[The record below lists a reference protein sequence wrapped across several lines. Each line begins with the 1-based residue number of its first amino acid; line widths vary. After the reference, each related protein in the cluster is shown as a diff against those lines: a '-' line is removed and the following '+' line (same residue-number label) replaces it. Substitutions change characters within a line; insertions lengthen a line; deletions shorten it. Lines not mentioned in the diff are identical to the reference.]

1 MSGALGLGA
10 ILFAATLLA
19 GLLADGPIAGLQP
32 NEILAVGTL
41 CATALVMAGWTIND
55 FRQRWSDGVRALLV
69 WSIVFAALISGYAR
83 RDELSLV
90 LDRVIGEIDPGR
102 TVTTD
107 AGEVV
112 VARRA
117 DGSFTLAGHVNDKS
131 ARFVF
136 DTGASAVV
144 LTAESA
150 AASGFVP
157 ETLSFVVPVSTA
169 NGRTLAAPV
178 TIDRITIGPIV
189 ERRIKALVAKPGVLH
204 ENLLG
209 MTFLDRLASYEV
221 RGNRLILRRPAA
233 TRGP

>member
-10 ILFAATLLA
+10 ILFGAPLMVGLFAGGPVA
-19 GLLADGPIAGLQP
+19 GLSP
-32 NEILAVGTL
+32 NEVMAVGTL
-41 CATALVMAGWTIND
+41 GATALVMTAWTVND
-55 FRQRWSDGVRALLV
+55 FRHRWIDGVRALLI
-69 WSIVFAALISGYAR
+69 WSIVFAALVSGYVR
-83 RDELSLV
+83 RDELALV
-90 LDRVIGEIDPGR
+90 LDRAIGEIDPGR

-117 DGSFTLAGHVNDKS
+117 DGSFTLAGQINDKTT
-131 ARFVF
+131 RFVF

-144 LTAESA
+144 LTAEGA
-150 AASGFVP
+150 AASGFAP

-178 TIDRITIGPIV
+178 TIDRIAIGPIT
-189 ERRIKALVAKPGVLH
+189 ERRIRALVAKPGVLH

-233 TRGP
+233 ARGP

>member
-10 ILFAATLLA
+10 ILFGATLMVGLFAGGPVA
-19 GLLADGPIAGLQP
+19 GLSP
-32 NEILAVGTL
+32 NEVMAVGTL
-41 CATALVMAGWTIND
+41 GATALVMTGWTIND
-55 FRQRWSDGVRALLV
+55 FRHRWSDGVRALLV
-69 WSIVFAALISGYAR
+69 WSVVFAALVSGYVR
-83 RDELSLV
+83 RDELALV

-117 DGSFTLAGHVNDKS
+117 DGSFTLAGHINDKP
-131 ARFVF
+131 AHFVF

-150 AASGFVP
+150 AASGFQP
-157 ETLSFVVPVSTA
+157 ETLSFVVPVATA

-178 TIDRITIGPIV
+178 TIDRIAIGPIL
-189 ERRIKALVAKPGVLH
+189 ERRIKALVARPGVLR

-221 RGNRLILRRPAA
+221 RGNRLILRRPPS
-233 TRGP
+233 R

>member
-1 MSGALGLGA
+1 MSGALGLAA
-10 ILFAATLLA
+10 ILFAATLTT
-19 GLLADGPIAGLQP
+19 GLLADRPIAGLQP
-32 NEILAVGTL
+32 NEIMAVGAL
-41 CATALVMAGWTIND
+41 CTMALVMAGWTIND
-55 FRQRWSDGVRALLV
+55 FRHRWIDGIRALLV
-69 WSIVFAALISGYAR
+69 WSIVFAVLVSGYAR
-83 RDELSLV
+83 RDDFSLV

-102 TVTTD
+102 TVTTE

-117 DGSFTLAGHVNDKS
+117 DGSFTLAGQINDK
-131 ARFVF
+131 ATRFVF

-150 AASGFVP
+150 AASGFSP

-178 TIDRITIGPIV
+178 TLERIAIGPIV
-189 ERRIKALVAKPGVLH
+189 ERRIRALVAKPGVLR

-221 RGNRLILRRPAA
+221 RGNRLILRRPAS
-233 TRGP
+233 R

>member
-1 MSGALGLGA
+1 MRG
-10 ILFAATLLA
+10 
-19 GLLADGPIAGLQP
+19 
-32 NEILAVGTL
+32 GTNS
-41 CATALVMAGWTIND
+41 A
-55 FRQRWSDGVRALLV
+55 
-69 WSIVFAALISGYAR
+69 
-83 RDELSLV
+83 LV

-117 DGSFTLAGHVNDKS
+117 DGSFTLAGHVNDKP
-131 ARFVF
+131 ARFIF

-150 AASGFVP
+150 AASGFQP
-157 ETLSFVVPVSTA
+157 ETLSFVVPVF
-169 NGRTLAAPV
+169 
-178 TIDRITIGPIV
+178 DRERPHARGPRHHRRIAIGPIV
-189 ERRIKALVAKPGVLH
+189 ERRIKALVAKPGVLR

-221 RGNRLILRRPAA
+221 RGNA
-233 TRGP
+233 

>member
-10 ILFAATLLA
+10 ILFGATLMV
-19 GLLADGPIAGLQP
+19 GLFARAPIAGLP
-32 NEILAVGTL
+32 LNEVIAIGTL
-41 CATALVMAGWTIND
+41 GATALVMAGWTIND
-55 FRQRWSDGVRALLV
+55 FRQRWSDGVRALLI
-69 WSIVFAALISGYAR
+69 WSIVFAALVSGYVR
-83 RDELSLV
+83 RDELALV
-90 LDRVIGEIDPGR
+90 LDRAIGEIDPGR

-117 DGSFTLAGHVNDKS
+117 DGSFTLAGHINDKPT
-131 ARFVF
+131 RFVF

-150 AASGFVP
+150 AASGFQP
-157 ETLSFVVPVSTA
+157 EMLSFSVPVATA

-178 TIDRITIGPIV
+178 TLDRIAIGPIV
-189 ERRIKALVAKPGVLH
+189 ERRINALVARPGVLR

-221 RGNRLILRRPAA
+221 RGNRLILRRPP
-233 TRGP
+233 TR